1 LLPFSPTS
9 LTVCHCS
16 LTSICTGCVKLC
28 HHSHELLKLDLSV
41 AILIYLLNDSVY
53 GLSGEG
59 VGAAEAEH
67 LSDFVGRDDS
77 RAVLIEHAESGV
89 QLLLRGQVLL
99 ASGSDD
105 ELSIVDESTVVR
117 VHSSEHR
124 LNLLVAHDSAV
135 VLQVALLD
143 LFHAELTV
151 TVLVEGLEDLGQ
163 IVAFILAHQLR
174 GNERERSLFEGDIT
188 VELAKVVKGGHGSG
202 LVNLK
207 RSELGDP
214 WVLKGLLSGWALLGV
229 VGQQG
234 ADEAFAVLR
243 DGLPDAVIKVELA
256 LAHLFH
262 DILVGLSIEGRHAG
276 EKNIRDHTRGPDVA
290 LMVVVLVEDLRSD
303 VIGSTELLVE
313 VTVGVVHQG
322 GTEID
327 DLDLVELFVLLK
339 QDILR
344 LQVAM
349 HDVGLMAVVDA

>member
-1 LLPFSPTS
+1 M
-9 LTVCHCS
+9 
-16 LTSICTGCVKLC
+16 
-28 HHSHELLKLDLSV
+28 
-41 AILIYLLNDSVY
+41 
-53 GLSGEG
+53 
-59 VGAAEAEH
+59 
-67 LSDFVGRDDS
+67 
-77 RAVLIEHAESGV
+77 
-89 QLLLRGQVLL
+89 
-99 ASGSDD
+99 
-105 ELSIVDESTVVR
+105 
-117 VHSSEHR
+117 
-124 LNLLVAHDSAV
+124 
-135 VLQVALLD
+135 
-143 LFHAELTV
+143 
-151 TVLVEGLEDLGQ
+151 
-163 IVAFILAHQLR
+163 
-174 GNERERSLFEGDIT
+174 
-188 VELAKVVKGGHGSG
+188 
-202 LVNLK
+202 
-207 RSELGDP
+207 
-214 WVLKGLLSGWALLGV
+214 LKGLLSGWALLGV